1 MNCHSAKKSSINCL
15 GLEKNSSRCTDE
27 IIIDT
32 EKLMQVHIFFRKFV
46 TALVEIHKIRST
58 KIEAGK
64 LAEALC
70 GPRDADRLVETT
82 NLAKPT
88 PKGGEDFKVLLVNH
102 LNRLSDSVK
111 SFVKDQFVYQSLCEE
126 DRRELMARNSK
137 LFAQY
142 VLAR

>member
-1 MNCHSAKKSSINCL
+1 MYF
-15 GLEKNSSRCTDE
+15 
-27 IIIDT
+27 
-32 EKLMQVHIFFRKFV
+32 FFRKFV

-70 GPRDADRLVETT
+70 GPRDADRIVETT
-82 NLAKPT
+82 SLARPT
-88 PKGGEDFKVLLVNH
+88 PKAGEDFKVLLVNH
-102 LNRLSDSVK
+102 LNRLSESVK

-142 VLAR
+142 VLARYDIASRYRNSHNH